1 MKMMRSSLVCG
12 EFTLRPGLVGFSKN
26 MDGMGHFNL
35 HRADDLLFAKNFERH
50 HQIGELPLDTKHAVH
65 VMVSALAY
73 ELLEATPEGRA

>member
-1 MKMMRSSLVCG
+1 MKMMRSNLVCG
-12 EFTLRPGLVGFSKN
+12 EFSLRPELVGFSKN
-26 MDGMGHFNL
+26 MDGMGHY
-35 HRADDLLFAKNFERH
+35 RADDLLFAKNFERH